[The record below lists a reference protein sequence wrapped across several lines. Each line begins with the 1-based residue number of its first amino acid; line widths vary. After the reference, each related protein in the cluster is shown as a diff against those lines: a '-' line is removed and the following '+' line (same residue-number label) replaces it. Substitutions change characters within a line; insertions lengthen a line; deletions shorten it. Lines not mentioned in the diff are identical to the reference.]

1 MDLEIVVVECFEVQS
16 LVLLVWIESDLS
28 DYDDV
33 NEECVIVVVEMF
45 NFVFLE
51 EIIVFWFSDDFV
63 KLQM

>member
-33 NEECVIVVVEMF
+33 NEECVVVVVEMF

-63 KLQM
+63 KLQI